1 MNVKS
6 SLFKPEEEGVLKQLV
21 QKHFPMQ
28 PLQEAKLLAGG
39 LFNTTYLVSIG
50 EQAPRKLVL
59 RLGPVNRHL
68 LLDFEQN
75 LMPAE
80 QYIDSICARRGIPA
94 SNMLVCDTSRD
105 IIDRD
110 YSFVEYIPSLP
121 LSDERVPESDRPAI
135 YRRIGE
141 IAAQFHAVTGERF
154 GRVSEI
160 LAGGGSESWFAFLTD
175 EVRRNGRRAVEGGV
189 LRTEDVAEML
199 RLFEQHR
206 DLFSQ
211 VKTPR
216 LVHADLWVGNVL
228 VAEKQGGWQVAAVI
242 DADRAVWGDPDFE
255 FACQWMT
262 GEDFFAGYRAVSGDD
277 AFDAPGRVRKR
288 RLYQLLFL
296 LADAYILKNQYND
309 PEGFQNTRTQ
319 LFANLRELCGE
330 SA

>member
-216 LVHADLWVGNVL
+216 LVQA
-228 VAEKQGGWQVAAVI
+228 
-242 DADRAVWGDPDFE
+242 
-255 FACQWMT
+255 
-262 GEDFFAGYRAVSGDD
+262 SG
-277 AFDAPGRVRKR
+277 A
-288 RLYQLLFL
+288 
-296 LADAYILKNQYND
+296 
-309 PEGFQNTRTQ
+309 TRT
-319 LFANLRELCGE
+319 LSSPASG
-330 SA
+330 

>member
-1 MNVKS
+1 MNVNS
-6 SLFKPEEEGVLKQLV
+6 SLFKPEEESVLQQLV
-21 QKHFPMQ
+21 QKHFPGQ

-39 LFNTTYLVSIG
+39 LFNTTYLVVVG
-50 EQAPRKLVL
+50 ERSPRKLVL

-68 LLDFEQN
+68 LLDFERN

-80 QYIDSICARRGIPA
+80 QCIYRICAQRGIPA

-121 LSDERVPESDRPAI
+121 LSDERVPACDRPAA
-135 YRRIGE
+135 YRRTGE

-160 LAGGGSESWFAFLTD
+160 LAGGGSDSWFAFLTD
-175 EVRRNGRRAVEGGV
+175 EARRNGHKAVEGGV
-189 LRTEDVAEML
+189 LGDEDVKDLLQLLE
-199 RLFEQHR
+199 RHR
-206 DLFSQ
+206 DLLSQ
-211 VKTPR
+211 VETPR

-228 VAEKQGGWQVAAVI
+228 MAEKPGGWQVAAVI
-242 DADRAVWGDPDFE
+242 DVDRAVWGDPDFE
-255 FACQWMT
+255 FACDWMT

-277 AFDAPGRVRKR
+277 DLHAPERVRKR

-296 LADAYILKNQYND
+296 LADAYILKNQYNN

-319 LFANLRELCGE
+319 LLTNLRELCGK
-330 SA
+330 SV